1 MRNPIITGMFLF
13 AGLIVSLVILSSES
27 ALSQRQE
34 PRIEGVSYAEIA
46 EWQSNYGG
54 GPFFRRGY
62 GPGCFMPP
70 PQIVEYCAE
79 DEPPVARKPKR
90 KSKDSSK

>member
-1 MRNPIITGMFLF
+1 MRNPLFRGMFLI
-13 AGLIVSLVILSSES
+13 AGLTVSLVAFSSET
-27 ALSQRQE
+27 ALGQRQE
-34 PRIEGVSYAEIA
+34 PRIEGVSYTEIA

-54 GPFFRRGY
+54 GPFLRRGY

-70 PQIVEYCAE
+70 PHIVEYCPE

-90 KSKDSSK
+90 KTKDSSK